1 MSEPALDIQG
11 LLRALVEQQTA
22 LLGAH
27 AESMRLQ
34 RVLVERLLASDQT
47 LTVTADAAQTIVAQT
62 THDSSERMA
71 TATPAVEAVV
81 RVESVHAVESSA
93 PTVPTV
99 VDGPLPE
106 SQQTTT
112 PVSAPPPGERP
123 TLRVVGGTAGR
134 GERYYQS
141 AQPTPVHRISPE
153 GLDVLKRIQSAG
165 EVAQLI
171 LVFGPHAGETL
182 GQVAQSDP
190 DYVRRLALSAQR
202 PAVRAAA
209 AQVVSA
215 LGEPAAPPRRPRA
228 GWRRASNSAR

>member
-106 SQQTTT
+106 SQQTTA
-112 PVSAPPPGERP
+112 PVSAPAPGERP

-182 GQVAQSDP
+182 GQVAQADP
-190 DYVRRLALSAQR
+190 DYVRRLALTAQR

-209 AQVVSA
+209 AQVASA